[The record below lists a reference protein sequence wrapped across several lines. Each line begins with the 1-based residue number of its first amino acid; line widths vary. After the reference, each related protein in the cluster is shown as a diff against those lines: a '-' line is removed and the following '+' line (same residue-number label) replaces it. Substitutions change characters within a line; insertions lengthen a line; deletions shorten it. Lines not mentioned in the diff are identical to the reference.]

1 MWVGANMRK
10 KREMLR
16 SWIGRERA
24 SWEKSDKTEE
34 DAPIADRRQRSELG
48 QK

>member
-10 KREMLR
+10 KRKMLQ

-24 SWEKSDKTEE
+24 SWGKSEEKEE
-34 DAPIADRRQRSELG
+34 DAPIADR
-48 QK
+48 K